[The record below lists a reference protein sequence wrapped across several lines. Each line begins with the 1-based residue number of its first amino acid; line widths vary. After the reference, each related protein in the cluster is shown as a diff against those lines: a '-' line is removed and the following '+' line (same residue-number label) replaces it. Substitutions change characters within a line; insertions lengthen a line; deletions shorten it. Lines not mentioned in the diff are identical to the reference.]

1 MVNLSQ
7 NPSSIRDFFDN
18 YASLKE
24 KVLFL
29 IGAYQPELP
38 FSFTRICYEFNIPRN
53 KIGVIPYNVELRDAM
68 LSGKILQFINRNF
81 YRPSGSDN
89 VYFIR
94 KCRQAAAM
102 IRKYMAAVKRQSI
115 DIYNR
120 ELIDRVCQTASY
132 MENM

>member
-1 MVNLSQ
+1 
-7 NPSSIRDFFDN
+7 
-18 YASLKE
+18 
-24 KVLFL
+24 
-29 IGAYQPELP
+29 
-38 FSFTRICYEFNIPRN
+38 
-53 KIGVIPYNVELRDAM
+53 M